1 MSPSGELGRGART
14 LYAEGGVRTAPAA
27 RWHACRTARGP
38 EDHQPAMPR
47 NSPGATGREPPT
59 RVGSGPRIAPF
70 ALLASLVAA
79 CSQSSS
85 SQTTAP
91 VDLGMTS
98 SMAPYYSDEE
108 ITIYEAQIPVALP
121 VKRPSASDIAS
132 LGPTP
137 AGTPY
142 PHAPWLTVDDES
154 LEVHYTLTNIDGTD
168 HTVWL
173 LIDPWNEFVRWNP
186 GISVVSDEATVPNF
200 GYDLAFLV
208 PAKSRVEGTLT
219 TDDMR
224 EIAIKL
230 ASVENML
237 ASPQALAAEGDGGT
251 PYGDGGVAPD
261 DPNSSSMADGTFD
274 PTAVANNIFNP
285 QNRSNGGDPLYTPW
299 IPPVIAGLTGFD
311 LGIRTYGS
319 DTSVE
324 SATTDASDTT
334 DGSTAGG
341 GANVA
346 VEITIDV
353 QDLNGNRFV
362 PADSTQP
369 QLGRPPVTLSP
380 SAARF

>member
-1 MSPSGELGRGART
+1 
-14 LYAEGGVRTAPAA
+14 
-27 RWHACRTARGP
+27 
-38 EDHQPAMPR
+38 MPR
-47 NSPGATGREPPT
+47 NSSSAAGRQPPT
-59 RVGSGPRIAPF
+59 RVGWRPRIVPV

-79 CSQSSS
+79 ACSQSSTF
-85 SQTTAP
+85 QTTAP
-91 VDLGMTS
+91 VDLGMTA

-108 ITIYEAQIPVALP
+108 LTIYEAQIPVPLP
-121 VKRPSASDIAS
+121 VKRPSASDRAS
-132 LGPTP
+132 LGSAP

-154 LEVHYTLTNIDGTD
+154 LEVHYTLTNIDPTD

-186 GISVVSDEATVPNF
+186 GISVVSDEETVPNF

-208 PAKSRVEGTLT
+208 PAKSRVEGTIT

-251 PYGDGGVAPD
+251 VGDGGTPPD
-261 DPNSSSMADGTFD
+261 DPNSSSMASGTFD

-319 DTSVE
+319 DT
-324 SATTDASDTT
+324 TDAPDPT
-334 DGSTAGG
+334 DGGAGDGGAGGG

-346 VEITIDV
+346 VEITVDV

-362 PADSTQP
+362 PADSTEP
-369 QLGRPPVTLSP
+369 QLGMPPVTLSP

>member
-1 MSPSGELGRGART
+1 
-14 LYAEGGVRTAPAA
+14 
-27 RWHACRTARGP
+27 
-38 EDHQPAMPR
+38 MPR
-47 NSPGATGREPPT
+47 NSPVPAGRQPPT
-59 RVGSGPRIAPF
+59 GVGSRPRTAAF
-70 ALLASLVAA
+70 AVLASLIVGAAA

-91 VDLGMTS
+91 VALGMTS
-98 SMAPYYSDEE
+98 RMAPYYSDEE
-108 ITIYEAQIPVALP
+108 VTIYEAQIPVALP
-121 VKRPSASDIAS
+121 VKRPSASDVAS
-132 LGPTP
+132 LGPAP
-137 AGTPY
+137 KGTPY

-154 LEVHYTLTNIDGTD
+154 LEVHYTLTNIDGIE
-168 HTVWL
+168 HAVWL

-186 GISVVSDEATVPNF
+186 GVSVVSDEETVPNF
-200 GYDLAFLV
+200 GYDLEFLV

-237 ASPQALAAEGDGGT
+237 ASPQARAAEGDGGT
-251 PYGDGGVAPD
+251 TDGDGGPAPD
-261 DPNSSSMADGTFD
+261 DPNASSMADDTFD

-299 IPPVIAGLTGFD
+299 IPPVVAGLTGFD
-311 LGIRTYGS
+311 LGIRTYGADDDGV
-319 DTSVE
+319 DTS
-324 SATTDASDTT
+324 DAAAT
-334 DGSTAGG
+334 DGGTGGG

-353 QDLNGNRFV
+353 QDLSGNRFL

-369 QLGRPPVTLSP
+369 QLGAPPVTLSP

>member
-1 MSPSGELGRGART
+1 
-14 LYAEGGVRTAPAA
+14 
-27 RWHACRTARGP
+27 
-38 EDHQPAMPR
+38 MPR
-47 NSPGATGREPPT
+47 NCPAPSGRKPPT
-59 RVGSGPRIAPF
+59 HVGSRPRPASF

-79 CSQSSS
+79 AGACSQSST

-108 ITIYEAQIPVALP
+108 VTIYEAQIPVALP
-121 VKRPSASDIAS
+121 VKRPSASDRAS
-132 LGPTP
+132 LGPAP

-154 LEVHYTLTNIDGTD
+154 LEVHYTLTNIDGAA

-173 LIDPWNEFVRWNP
+173 LVDPWNEFVRWNP
-186 GISVVSDEATVPNF
+186 GVSVVSDEETVPNF

-208 PAKSRVEGTLT
+208 PAMSRVEGTLT

-230 ASVENML
+230 ASVEDML
-237 ASPQALAAEGDGGT
+237 ASPLALAAGGDGGT
-251 PYGDGGVAPD
+251 VAGDGGAAPD
-261 DPNSSSMADGTFD
+261 DPNASSMASGTFD

-299 IPPVIAGLTGFD
+299 IPSVVAGLTGFD

-319 DTSVE
+319 DT
-324 SATTDASDTT
+324 
-334 DGSTAGG
+334 TAG

-362 PADSTQP
+362 PADSTQA
-369 QLGRPPVTLSP
+369 QLGMPPVTLSP

>member
-1 MSPSGELGRGART
+1 
-14 LYAEGGVRTAPAA
+14 
-27 RWHACRTARGP
+27 
-38 EDHQPAMPR
+38 MPR
-47 NSPGATGREPPT
+47 NSPVPAGRQPPT
-59 RVGSGPRIAPF
+59 RVGSRPRTAAF
-70 ALLASLVAA
+70 AVLASVVAGAAA

-98 SMAPYYSDEE
+98 TMAPYYSDEE
-108 ITIYEAQIPVALP
+108 VTIYEAQIPVALP
-121 VKRPSASDIAS
+121 VKLPSASDRAS
-132 LGPTP
+132 LGPAPT
-137 AGTPY
+137 GTPY

-186 GISVVSDEATVPNF
+186 GVSVVSDEETVPNF

-208 PAKSRVEGTLT
+208 PARSRVEGTLT

-237 ASPQALAAEGDGGT
+237 ASPQARAAAGDGGT
-251 PYGDGGVAPD
+251 MGDDGGPAPD
-261 DPNSSSMADGTFD
+261 DPNASSMADETFD

-311 LGIRTYGS
+311 LGIRTYGGADDS
-319 DTSVE
+319 VDTS
-324 SATTDASDTT
+324 
-334 DGSTAGG
+334 DGGVTGGG

-369 QLGRPPVTLSP
+369 QLGMPPVTLSP